1 MVRKAVGLEGMVRRI
16 EWNVEVQKEMMGL
29 FEKTQKGFKVKF
41 VKVGAQPHTLVDI
54 TSKFSNLS
62 NFSLPLL
69 IEELAKI
76 LGKE

>member
-1 MVRKAVGLEGMVRRI
+1 
-16 EWNVEVQKEMMGL
+16 MGL
-29 FEKTQKGFKVKF
+29 FEKTQKDFKVKF
-41 VKVGAQPHTLVDI
+41 AKVGAQPHTLVDI